1 VLLTVGHGTA
11 DRAELLARLAAG
23 GVEAVVDVRR
33 FPGSRLHPDV
43 RREALEQWLPAAGVG
58 YRWEPRLGGR
68 RTLRRG
74 EPVEDPWWTVEAF
87 RAYAAHTRSEEFA
100 DGWAE
105 LRAQATTSQVAVLCS
120 EAVWW
125 RCHRRLVADVGVLAG
140 GLPVTHLLPGGRRAA
155 HVPSAGARLRED
167 GQVVWDVLLGQG

>member
-11 DRAELLARLAAG
+11 DRAELLARLAPG
-23 GVEAVVDVRR
+23 GVEVVVDVRR

-68 RTLRRG
+68 RTLPRG
-74 EPVEDPWWTVEAF
+74 EPAEDPWWTVEAF

-100 DGWAE
+100 DGWTE
-105 LRAQATTSQVAVLCS
+105 LRAQAGTSEVAVLCS

-125 RCHRRLVADVGVLAG
+125 RCHRRLVADVAVLAG
-140 GLPVTHLLPGGRRAA
+140 GLPVTHLLPGGRLTA

-167 GQVVWDVLLGQG
+167 GRVVWDVLGQG